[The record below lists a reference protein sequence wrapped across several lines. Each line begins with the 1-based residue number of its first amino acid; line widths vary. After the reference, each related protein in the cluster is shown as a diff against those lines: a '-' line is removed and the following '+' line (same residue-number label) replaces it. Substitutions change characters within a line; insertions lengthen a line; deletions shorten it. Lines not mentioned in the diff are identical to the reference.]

1 MGQITSFELDAEQLP
16 HYNKLLDMLE
26 VIEKEMRISVDNG
39 NGPGL
44 SLHLTRSV
52 ELLADTPKIMELAK
66 IIHSHISGNVA
77 AKIMTDNNLLEAKQQ
92 IQKLYIA
99 GCLAKWDALYARA
112 EKTCSALVHRI
123 DGLRSLLS
131 FEKSLINQ
139 N

>member
-1 MGQITSFELDAEQLP
+1 MGQITSIELSADQIP

-66 IIHSHISGNVA
+66 VIHSHVSGCVA
-77 AKIMTDNNLLEAKQQ
+77 AKVLTDNNILEAKQQ

-99 GCLAKWDALYARA
+99 GCLAKWDALYDRA